1 MQIAMFITALMLLF
15 FFTVPFFALA
25 DMSHPECMNK
35 QEGVC
40 ISDNGVKV
48 TSQWDDSK

>member
-1 MQIAMFITALMLLF
+1 MQIAMIITVLMLLF

-35 QEGVC
+35 QEGICV
-40 ISDNGVKV
+40 SDNGVV
-48 TSQWDDSK
+48 TTTQWGE